1 MTSPSCSICLNTF
14 TAKTRSRI
22 ACQYC
27 PIEACK
33 ECQQG
38 YIVSSHEDPHC
49 YSCKRG
55 WNVEFMAQNFPLSFR
70 NNTLRK
76 HRQTILLER
85 EKAMLPAMQIYAEAR
100 KNMERL
106 NDAAIEL
113 SRVLSEKRKILSSLR
128 SKHLEVLKQYTPLRE
143 KKDLDLLTEEE
154 KPLFKELK
162 QQLKG
167 TVTAAN
173 DYHEAE
179 YNPANNAA
187 SANTKEYN
195 RWNRIYIHGTD
206 TGQGER
212 VRREFLM
219 KCPATD
225 CRGFLSTAYKC
236 GVCEKSTCADCLE
249 VLNPDVQHTCNPD
262 SVESAKAIKK
272 ETRPCPKCAA
282 RIFKIDGCDQMWCTV
297 DGCNT
302 AFSWNTGH
310 VVTGRVHN
318 PHYYEWLRRNGGG
331 QAPREIGDIPCGG
344 MPPAWHF
351 TRQIIGT
358 AYTMKNKNRILDI
371 HRRVTDIEAR
381 LPNYPAR
388 PDLLMNKDINVDYLL
403 QKITETEW
411 QRRLE
416 HTEARFNRKKEIGQI
431 LQTLVTAAADTLQG
445 IFQQVQ
451 AEARGTD
458 WVITTA
464 LPQLESLREYTNDAL
479 KTLAKSL
486 HMAVPQIDAQ
496 WEWIPI
502 RALYKTPA
510 TTVAG
515 AAGAADAA
523 DAVLEEAMGAM
534 GEGRQLLR

>member
-1 MTSPSCSICLNTF
+1 
-14 TAKTRSRI
+14 
-22 ACQYC
+22 
-27 PIEACK
+27 
-33 ECQQG
+33 
-38 YIVSSHEDPHC
+38 
-49 YSCKRG
+49 
-55 WNVEFMAQNFPLSFR
+55 
-70 NNTLRK
+70 
-76 HRQTILLER
+76 
-85 EKAMLPAMQIYAEAR
+85 
-100 KNMERL
+100 
-106 NDAAIEL
+106 
-113 SRVLSEKRKILSSLR
+113 
-128 SKHLEVLKQYTPLRE
+128 
-143 KKDLDLLTEEE
+143 
-154 KPLFKELK
+154 
-162 QQLKG
+162 
-167 TVTAAN
+167 
-173 DYHEAE
+173 
-179 YNPANNAA
+179 
-187 SANTKEYN
+187 
-195 RWNRIYIHGTD
+195 
-206 TGQGER
+206 
-212 VRREFLM
+212 
-219 KCPATD
+219 
-225 CRGFLSTAYKC
+225 
-236 GVCEKSTCADCLE
+236 
-249 VLNPDVQHTCNPD
+249 
-262 SVESAKAIKK
+262 
-272 ETRPCPKCAA
+272 
-282 RIFKIDGCDQMWCTV
+282 
-297 DGCNT
+297 
-302 AFSWNTGH
+302 
-310 VVTGRVHN
+310 
-318 PHYYEWLRRNGGG
+318 
-331 QAPREIGDIPCGG
+331 

-510 TTVAG
+510 TTVA
-515 AAGAADAA
+515 ATDAADAA
-523 DAVLEEAMGAM
+523 DAVLEEALETM
-534 GEGRQLLR
+534 GEGRQTA